1 MAEGY
6 RWRQEQRQQ
15 ELTVLAWTTAALM
28 RQKKLPRLEK
38 LLKPFGKQEKLSEE
52 LQQEWEE
59 LRKEFG
65 V

>member
-15 ELTVLAWTTAALM
+15 ELTVLAWTTA
-28 RQKKLPRLEK
+28 
-38 LLKPFGKQEKLSEE
+38 SEE